1 MIDNDKYN
9 IIKMKLK
16 RVRKNRVLKIR
27 IKKDEKK
34 IYTIKRLNNLFI

>member
-1 MIDNDKYN
+1 VIDNDKYN